1 MLEGHLDS
9 ITSRGFFEGWA
20 LDQDDPIRALNVSV
34 FGNGTEVASGLA
46 IRFRKDL
53 MDIGIG
59 LGWCAFKLR
68 STLTLDNVATGT
80 YELVESRSG
89 KKILDRTNLP
99 VSIDGELPLSS
110 VSLLVSADPTII
122 EGLWQLR
129 QCENVLMQFCRR
141 HGVEKFIDAAYAYVL
156 GRAADQAERMQYSR
170 CLRQGTLG
178 AVAVLEALGD
188 SEEFRSKVRQLAAP
202 KSSAFPFV

>member
-1 MLEGHLDS
+1 
-9 ITSRGFFEGWA
+9 
-20 LDQDDPIRALNVSV
+20 
-34 FGNGTEVASGLA
+34 
-46 IRFRKDL
+46 
-53 MDIGIG
+53 
-59 LGWCAFKLR
+59 
-68 STLTLDNVATGT
+68 
-80 YELVESRSG
+80 
-89 KKILDRTNLP
+89 

-156 GRAADQAERMQYSR
+156 GRAADQAERLQYSR

-202 KSSAFPFV
+202 KSPAFPFV